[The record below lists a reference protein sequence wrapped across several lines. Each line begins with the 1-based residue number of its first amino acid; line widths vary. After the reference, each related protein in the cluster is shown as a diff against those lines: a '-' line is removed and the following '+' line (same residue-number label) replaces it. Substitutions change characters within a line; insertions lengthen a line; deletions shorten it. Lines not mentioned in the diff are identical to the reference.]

1 MTRLDHQG
9 GEFLELDDA
18 RIYYETTD
26 TSPGPTIILLHG
38 GLGSMEEFIPIFDLV
53 SGSFRIV
60 AVDMRGHGRSSLGTR
75 PLTYRQHQADVQA
88 LIAHLGLE
96 EYSLLGCSDGGI
108 VAYRIAAGNP
118 AVRALV
124 TIGAQ
129 WRISRQDPS
138 FDMLASVTPTTWAEM
153 FPDAPGRYA
162 ALNPQGDFA
171 RLVESCVGLWTDPG
185 PAGYPQDAISRI
197 ACPTLILRGDG
208 DFLLSLSE
216 AAQARDR
223 IPGASFGNIPFAGHA
238 ALEDRP
244 EIIGRIVHDFLLA
257 PEKVAPAA

>member
-1 MTRLDHQG
+1 MTRPDHQSG
-9 GEFLELDDA
+9 RFFELEDA
-18 RIYYETTD
+18 RIHYETMGA
-26 TSPGPTIILLHG
+26 SPGRAIVLLHG
-38 GLGSMEEFIPIFDLV
+38 GLGSLEEFAPIFDLV
-53 SGSFRIV
+53 SGSFRVV
-60 AVDMRGHGRSSLGTR
+60 AVDLRGHGRSSLGTR

-96 EYSLLGCSDGGI
+96 EYSLVGCSDGGI

-118 AVRALV
+118 SVRALV

-129 WRISRQDPS
+129 WRISRQDPT
-138 FDMLASVTPTTWAEM
+138 FDILASVTPATWTEM
-153 FPDAPGRYA
+153 FPEAPGQYA
-162 ALNPQGDFA
+162 ALNPQGDFD
-171 RLVESCVGLWTDPG
+171 RLVESCVGLWTDLG
-185 PAGYPQDAISRI
+185 PAGYPRDAISEI

-216 AAQARDR
+216 AAEARAR

-257 PEKVAPAA
+257 PEKVRPDA